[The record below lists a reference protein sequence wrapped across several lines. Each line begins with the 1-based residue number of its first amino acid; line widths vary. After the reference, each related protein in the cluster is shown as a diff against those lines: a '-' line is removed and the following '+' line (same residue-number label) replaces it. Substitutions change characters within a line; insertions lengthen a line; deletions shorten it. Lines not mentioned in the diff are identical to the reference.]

1 MEVYIE
7 YVLLD
12 NLVINWLIMLAT
24 LYLTK
29 KKCVKKRVILTD
41 LIATTCS
48 VVMPWLT
55 INAGLLFLF
64 KVGLGMILVGILS
77 TYRNPKEYCITF
89 FIFLS
94 ITFLFGGMCYGIISM
109 LGLKATMSGIMVF
122 GFELPISLFFIA
134 ILLYAWLVIK
144 LIKYFKKR
152 APIENMYYDIV
163 LYLKDKKVACKGF
176 LDTGNKLTSKNN
188 SGLLIVGMN
197 TFCKLFDNINYLDLC
212 QGKKV
217 LENSYYIDVKA
228 VGTSSKMLVTT
239 VDKVEIFT
247 PDKVSTIEHKDIGL
261 AMTNFNEFDC
271 ILGSMDVLALQGEG
285 VC

>member
-29 KKCVKKRVILTD
+29 KKCVVKRLILTD

-48 VVMPWLT
+48 VVMPWIT
-55 INAGLLFLF
+55 CHAGLLFLL
-64 KVGLGMILVGILS
+64 KVALGMILVGIMS

-89 FIFLS
+89 FIFIS
-94 ITFLFGGMCYGIISM
+94 VTFLFGGVCYGLISM
-109 LGLKATMSGIMVF
+109 LGLTATMSGLMVF
-122 GFELPISLFFIA
+122 GFELPISLFFIVL
-134 ILLYAWLVIK
+134 IVYAWAMIK

-152 APIENMYYDIV
+152 APIENMYYDLI
-163 LYLKDKKVACKGF
+163 LYVGDKKVQCKGF

-188 SGLLIVGMN
+188 SGLLIVGMS
-197 TFCKLFDNINYLDLC
+197 TFCKLYDDINYMDLC

-228 VGTSSKMLVTT
+228 VGSSSKMLVTT
-239 VDKVEIFT
+239 IDKVEIFT
-247 PDKVSTIEHKDIGL
+247 PTNVSTIEHKDIGL

-271 ILGSMDVLALQGEG
+271 ILGSMDVLAFGGEG
-285 VC
+285 A

>member
-12 NLVINWLIMLAT
+12 NLIINWLIMLAT

-29 KKCVKKRVILTD
+29 KKRVIKRLILTD

-48 VVMPWLT
+48 VVMPWIT
-55 INAGLLFLF
+55 VNAGILFLL
-64 KVGLGMILVGILS
+64 KIALGLLLVGLFS
-77 TYRNPKEYCITF
+77 TYRNPKEYVITF

-94 ITFLFGGMCYGIISM
+94 ITFLFGGMCFGIISM
-109 LGLKATMSGIMVF
+109 LGLKATMSGIMLL
-122 GFELPISLFFIA
+122 GFELPISLFMLA
-134 ILLYAWLVIK
+134 VLLYAWLVIK

-152 APIENMYYDIV
+152 APIENMYYDMI
-163 LYLKDKKVACKGF
+163 LYFEDKKVMCKGF
-176 LDTGNKLTSKNN
+176 LDTGNKLRSKNN

-197 TFCKLFDNINYLDLC
+197 TFCKLFDNINYMDLC

-228 VGTSSKMLVTT
+228 VGSTSKMLVTT

-261 AMTNFNEFDC
+261 AMTNFHEFDC

-285 VC
+285 IC

>member
-29 KKCVKKRVILTD
+29 KKRVIKRLLLTD

-48 VVMPWLT
+48 IVMPWLSL
-55 INAGLLFLF
+55 NAGLLFLF
-64 KVGLGMILVGILS
+64 KIGLAMILVGILS

-89 FIFLS
+89 IIFLS
-94 ITFLFGGMCYGIISM
+94 VTFLFGGMCYGMISL
-109 LGLKATMSGIMVF
+109 LGLHTTMSGMMIW

-134 ILLYAWLVIK
+134 VLLYGWLILK

-152 APIENMYYDIV
+152 APIENMYYDII
-163 LYLKDKKVACKGF
+163 LYFEDKKVMCKGF

-188 SGLLIVGMN
+188 SGLLIVSMN
-197 TFCKLFDNINYLDLC
+197 TFCKLFDNINYMDLC

-228 VGTSSKMLVTT
+228 VGSSSKMLVTT

-247 PDKVSTIEHKDIGL
+247 PDRVSVMEHKDIGL